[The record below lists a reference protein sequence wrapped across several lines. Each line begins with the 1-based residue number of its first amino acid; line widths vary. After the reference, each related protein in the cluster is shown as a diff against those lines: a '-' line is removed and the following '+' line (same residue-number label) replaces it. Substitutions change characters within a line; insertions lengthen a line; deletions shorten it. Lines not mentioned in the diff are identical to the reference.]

1 MALRIR
7 RDDTVRVIAG
17 KDRGR
22 TGRVKS
28 VDPKKQK
35 VYVEGVNIVKRHIKP
50 RTLRD
55 TQRAQEARADC
66 ENDREASDDVHDG
79 DDSGRAPGVD
89 HTNAEAGR
97 HRRHGGDLPDLS
109 RNVFPEVRHEPN
121 VRGVDERNRFAVDRE
136 HATPRLDQ
144 QHVRRQHDD
153 GRDEQT

>member
-1 MALRIR
+1 MALKIR

-55 TQRAQEARADC
+55 TQRAQELGGIVEMEGPIHISNVMLVDP
-66 ENDREASDDVHDG
+66 S
-79 DDSGRAPGVD
+79 SGEPSRVGVK
-89 HTNAEAGR
+89 R
-97 HRRHGGDLPDLS
+97 
-109 RNVFPEVRHEPN
+109 
-121 VRGVDERNRFAVDRE
+121 
-136 HATPRLDQ
+136 
-144 QHVRRQHDD
+144 DD
-153 GRDEQT
+153 GKRVRVAKKSGKEIE